1 MLIISCA
8 STKQPQMSYEEARNV
23 VLGMQRVPMEPPPRK
38 MDDIL
43 SLLNKKQHAGQDHM
57 ATLLHQA
64 DAPILAGKSQQDL
77 LLFYKSRGYARY
89 ELNRFNDAGDDLHRA
104 IDLCKQTGLMDS
116 YLYRQL
122 AELEMRSGRYD
133 VAIDLSKT
141 AMGMASRSRGGSSWL
156 KGPYL
161 GFQSRVQHRMGNFWR
176 AGQSIKRA
184 YGYYKTIPDW
194 ARYSRA
200 AYGTGKTRD
209 PDTGNEILT
218 AEAELLEAQG
228 YYTQAHTCPGTQLPV
243 QSP

>member
-57 ATLLHQA
+57 ATLLRQA

-141 AMGMASRSRGGSSWL
+141 AMGMASRSRE
-156 KGPYL
+156 
-161 GFQSRVQHRMGNFWR
+161 
-176 AGQSIKRA
+176 
-184 YGYYKTIPDW
+184 
-194 ARYSRA
+194 
-200 AYGTGKTRD
+200 RD
-209 PDTGNEILT
+209 P
-218 AEAELLEAQG
+218 
-228 YYTQAHTCPGTQLPV
+228 HR
-243 QSP
+243 